1 MQAEGFTLIEGTK
14 EVAADPAPTQQSIES
29 TSIPTLPED
38 EIAWETV
45 ESAEPAAEA
54 STSAAP
60 GDYSAG
66 FAPSSLVLQ

>member
-14 EVAADPAPTQQSIES
+14 EVAADPAPTQQLNKN
-29 TSIPTLPED
+29 TTMPTMPED
-38 EIAWETV
+38 EIVWETV
-45 ESAEPAAEA
+45 ETAAPAAEA